1 MGFKKAIL
9 VLSLLIILTIGA
21 ASAADNQTSD
31 NLTFSEDSHL
41 ESSTEDITLT
51 QNENNDNL
59 TATPGTLTELRE
71 EIDAAAGSELK
82 LTRDY
87 EYSGSEYINVSV
99 NYAMTIDGQGHTID
113 CKKARNLFLVY
124 DDNVVL
130 KNIKFANCKSDGF
143 DGSAIHWYGNA
154 GILEN
159 CSFENCTSAMDT
171 SENAPNGGA
180 IYWYGNN
187 GRISNCSFE
196 KCSAILLGGAIYW
209 RGLNGSV
216 SDCSFVKC
224 SSVSSVETYTAG
236 LASDGGA
243 VYWAGI
249 NGTLSNC
256 SFKECSA
263 SDKGYAIY
271 WNGLNGTATGCSIV
285 KFSTGEY
292 GAVYW
297 SGNNGDLTNCSFV
310 NCSSTAYYGGVLYWT
325 GVNGSIADCGFDSIT
340 GCAVHL
346 FADNGN
352 VCGSDF
358 KNLTESGI
366 HVEGV
371 NGAVINCSFEN
382 CSTLDSG
389 SAIDWG
395 GINGSL
401 INCGFI
407 NCSSNNHGGAV
418 LWASEGGAILNSTF
432 KDCFAFSNYG
442 WGGAIKLTGSN
453 CNVSECNFE
462 GCHADRLGGA
472 IYLTGND
479 CNVSGC
485 NFEGCDADG
494 QGGAICWEG
503 SGTVS
508 NCSFENCSAGS
519 TTGAIIWI
527 NGNSKGQIE
536 YSNFTNCYAPNTK
549 AIYTSNEKV
558 GIYSCIFEDNTT
570 NDLNDLVSASNIT
583 QCILNG
589 NPIKK
594 DLVMNLTASEIIY
607 GEEEIVIVSLPADA
621 TGNVTLSLA
630 DMIVT
635 KFPVD
640 GIINYNFPNLDAG
653 AYAVTA
659 TYSGDDNYY
668 PSNRTVN
675 FIVNRKPSILSIVT
689 TYDEYLTLLVNLT
702 AGYGNVTININ
713 NESFFTIEITNGTY
727 VLNVAN
733 MTPGSYYFTAEFLGN
748 DNYEAAYVDTIL
760 TINATDTFKNLQD
773 LIDAA
778 GDELNLTSNFT
789 YADGD
794 TSVTINKP
802 ITINGNGYT
811 INAKTIVGFKIKS
824 DNVNLINITFLNGYN
839 SMEHGG
845 AIIWEGNG
853 GSITNCS
860 FTGCGCD
867 GYGAAV
873 SWQGANGLVS
883 NCSFT
888 DCNALNSGGSI
899 HWSGANGRISNCE
912 FTNSRSGYQGGAI
925 FWQASDGRIEDSVF
939 TTFKSTSQGNA
950 IYITN
955 NDVVVSGCDFED
967 ARYDSIDTVVY
978 GGQLL
983 GYTLNGI
990 RHKNVDLEISLL
1002 TNANGT
1008 LEIGDPFNINV
1019 TVHNSGS
1026 DDATGAYVSLSLP
1039 SSIVVTSAN
1048 TLTGEYSTNGSIWDI
1063 GNLGADQTATLTLT
1077 AHAIQSGNIT
1087 ITSTAYALESDA
1099 NPTDNTA
1106 QIEITVLDANTFE
1119 YLNTL
1124 ITNTDENGVLELDK
1138 DYINDGS
1145 ITDGGIII
1153 GKAIT
1158 IDGKGHTL
1166 DANGKSGMFLIG
1178 EDGVTL
1184 KNIVFK
1190 NGQHYN
1196 DADQFEDFGGAIN
1209 WFVSNGNLINCSFIN
1224 CSSSHGGGALYCI
1237 GNGNIINCSFI
1248 NNTASWYGGAICL
1261 KEYGGSIINCSFVD
1275 NNGGGFG
1282 SAISGWDSDGSI
1294 IRNCS
1299 FTNCSSNGCIIDIDE
1314 VNANNIIGNTFNLN
1328 SMDEISKCVNE
1339 ANITFIFDLNTI
1351 KVNGKAVSRNKYLK
1365 ITFEDLQSLINSANA
1380 GDTIELDKDY
1390 INDGSISSE
1399 GIDVTKSITI
1409 DGNGHT
1415 LDAKCLSRVLNIKS
1429 DGVTLKNIIFRN
1441 AFIAGVNNGGAI
1453 NNGGY
1458 NGNIF
1463 NCSFVNCSAGQ
1474 SAGAV
1479 GGYGDESIFANCSFI
1494 NCSSAD
1500 HSGAVDWAYDCN
1512 IFNSTFVNCSARYG
1526 GAFACGWIGDNSI
1539 IYNCT
1544 FINCS
1549 SSSTVDSGGAIWFIG
1564 SNLCNIF
1571 HCTFINCLS
1580 KGEGGG
1586 VYFYGEG
1593 NISDCSFVN
1602 CSAKYG
1608 GAIYFNRQS
1617 NGYNC
1622 NFINC
1627 SAELGK
1633 AIYASD
1639 NTLIFNCNFETQGS
1653 ESLSEL
1659 VMGGITSNCTVNGK
1673 KEKTATNMTIITEDI
1688 TYGENATITV
1698 TMTTDGTVT
1707 VNINNQN
1714 IGLEITNGTGQITI
1728 PNLNVGEYIVKASFE
1743 GNSDYESA
1751 NATTTLTVTKIQSQL
1766 TIQPI
1771 PETTQGE
1778 NINIIINVQNDA
1790 TGTITL
1796 TVNGE
1801 NYIANIEN
1809 GQATFNITGLD
1820 AGNYEAIANY
1830 AGDTNY
1836 LASQN
1841 SKQFT
1846 VKSNMKTFEDIA
1858 SIISNAHAGDEI
1870 NLEGTY
1876 YGTGSTIT
1884 VNKELSIKGN
1894 GETIL
1899 DAKNLSGILS
1909 VSANNVRINNIRF
1922 VNGKINANGG
1932 AINWIGKNGTI
1943 SNCTFINCSAEN
1955 GGSVYWNAENGMI
1968 NTSTFDKSTTTSNGG
1983 AIYWNANNGEI
1994 ANSIFTNSYAQN
2006 GGAVYVPE
2014 NRNVE
2019 IKSSIFDNNMAEEE
2033 SGAVYGGTVDD
2044 DCTFKNNTYTPL
2056 NTTTI
2061 ISINET
2067 AVYTGND
2074 ISITTLIL
2082 SQKGGLVNTGTVEIY
2097 INSKLI
2103 ATIPANTAYIY
2114 KTGDVG
2120 TYQVLAKFI
2129 DDSSYKDSS
2138 STAEFTVISV
2148 DIPEEIETSTA
2159 GIFTL
2164 EFPDDAEGTLTV
2176 FIDGTKYKVYDIIGG
2191 ILKIDLSDKKGKYNI
2206 TFEYSGDKN
2215 YPAFKKDANVTV
2227 ETNPSITASNAKV
2240 IYSAGTTYKITVYK
2254 NKGITANGVN
2264 VVIKQNNKAFKTIK
2278 TNSKGIAS
2286 FKVTQIPGT
2295 YKLKITS
2302 LGKTVTKTLTVKH
2315 IVTLKTATVK
2325 KSAKKLILQAT
2336 LAKVNK
2342 KYLKKKTVTFKF
2354 NGKKYKA
2361 KTNAKGVAKVTIK
2374 SSVLKKLKVGK
2385 KVTYQATYLKDT
2397 VKKTIKVKK

>member
-9 VLSLLIILTIGA
+9 VLLLLIILTMGA

-51 QNENNDNL
+51 QNENNNNL

-358 KNLTESGI
+358 KNLTKSGI

-382 CSTLDSG
+382 CSTSGSG
-389 SAIDWG
+389 SAIDWR

-407 NCSSNNHGGAV
+407 NCSSNNLGGAV

-432 KDCFAFSNYG
+432 KDCFAFSIYG
-442 WGGAIKLTGSN
+442 SGGAIKLTGSN

-462 GCHADRLGGA
+462 GCHADGDGGA

-479 CNVSGC
+479 CNVFGC
-485 NFEGCDADG
+485 NFEGCDADS

-503 SGTVS
+503 SNGTVS

-519 TTGAIIWI
+519 TTGAIIWL

-630 DMIVT
+630 DMNVT

-1248 NNTASWYGGAICL
+1248 NNTASWYGGAIFL

-1698 TMTTDGTVT
+1698 IMTTDGTVT
-1707 VNINNQN
+1707 VNINNN
-1714 IGLEITNGTGQITI
+1714 KRNRTN
-1728 PNLNVGEYIVKASFE
+1728 NN
-1743 GNSDYESA
+1743 
-1751 NATTTLTVTKIQSQL
+1751 TKL
-1766 TIQPI
+1766 
-1771 PETTQGE
+1771 
-1778 NINIIINVQNDA
+1778 
-1790 TGTITL
+1790 
-1796 TVNGE
+1796 
-1801 NYIANIEN
+1801 
-1809 GQATFNITGLD
+1809 
-1820 AGNYEAIANY
+1820 
-1830 AGDTNY
+1830 
-1836 LASQN
+1836 
-1841 SKQFT
+1841 KRR
-1846 VKSNMKTFEDIA
+1846 
-1858 SIISNAHAGDEI
+1858 
-1870 NLEGTY
+1870 
-1876 YGTGSTIT
+1876 
-1884 VNKELSIKGN
+1884 
-1894 GETIL
+1894 
-1899 DAKNLSGILS
+1899 
-1909 VSANNVRINNIRF
+1909 RIYC
-1922 VNGKINANGG
+1922 K
-1932 AINWIGKNGTI
+1932 
-1943 SNCTFINCSAEN
+1943 
-1955 GGSVYWNAENGMI
+1955 
-1968 NTSTFDKSTTTSNGG
+1968 
-1983 AIYWNANNGEI
+1983 
-1994 ANSIFTNSYAQN
+1994 SIF
-2006 GGAVYVPE
+2006 
-2014 NRNVE
+2014 
-2019 IKSSIFDNNMAEEE
+2019 
-2033 SGAVYGGTVDD
+2033 
-2044 DCTFKNNTYTPL
+2044 
-2056 NTTTI
+2056 
-2061 ISINET
+2061 
-2067 AVYTGND
+2067 
-2074 ISITTLIL
+2074 
-2082 SQKGGLVNTGTVEIY
+2082 
-2097 INSKLI
+2097 
-2103 ATIPANTAYIY
+2103 
-2114 KTGDVG
+2114 
-2120 TYQVLAKFI
+2120 
-2129 DDSSYKDSS
+2129 
-2138 STAEFTVISV
+2138 
-2148 DIPEEIETSTA
+2148 
-2159 GIFTL
+2159 
-2164 EFPDDAEGTLTV
+2164 
-2176 FIDGTKYKVYDIIGG
+2176 
-2191 ILKIDLSDKKGKYNI
+2191 
-2206 TFEYSGDKN
+2206 
-2215 YPAFKKDANVTV
+2215 
-2227 ETNPSITASNAKV
+2227 
-2240 IYSAGTTYKITVYK
+2240 
-2254 NKGITANGVN
+2254 
-2264 VVIKQNNKAFKTIK
+2264 
-2278 TNSKGIAS
+2278 
-2286 FKVTQIPGT
+2286 
-2295 YKLKITS
+2295 
-2302 LGKTVTKTLTVKH
+2302 
-2315 IVTLKTATVK
+2315 
-2325 KSAKKLILQAT
+2325 
-2336 LAKVNK
+2336 
-2342 KYLKKKTVTFKF
+2342 
-2354 NGKKYKA
+2354 
-2361 KTNAKGVAKVTIK
+2361 
-2374 SSVLKKLKVGK
+2374 
-2385 KVTYQATYLKDT
+2385 
-2397 VKKTIKVKK
+2397 